1 MNKGLLEGCILKII
15 SEKSA
20 YGYLI
25 ITLLTEAGFVNMK
38 ESTIYPLLVRLEKK
52 NLISSY
58 YEPSSIGPARKYYC
72 ITPEGTEYLKEFT
85 DAFLETEQ
93 SVLSILK
100 GRNSYGKEYK
110 ICDLCIVRSLSCC
123 VDGMPVAF
131 RAKWWLGAV

>member
-1 MNKGLLEGCILKII
+1 MYDRSQMNKGLLEGCILKII

-100 GRNSYGKEYK
+100 GRNSY
-110 ICDLCIVRSLSCC
+110 D
-123 VDGMPVAF
+123 A
-131 RAKWWLGAV
+131 